1 MIELDCRGK
10 GAAAGRIVI
19 ERYNTLAPGSRFSA
33 RVDTYGSQLRVA
45 LLEAGLRHRS
55 LRSVDG
61 TWELLIERGLSPAQG
76 SIPGVHHAVGD
87 GRGSIWASR
96 RAPQVA
102 RIDAGE
108 RRVVAQADVARGAA
122 HLALDV
128 ERGLLYVAD
137 AVAGEILA
145 LRAADLKLL
154 DRWAAPGAP
163 QLPKVSPEGV
173 VCVTGGANGTLTIA
187 RPRAGG
193 YDVDTFPVGRSP
205 HETAIS
211 LDGGYVFVACAGNG
225 ELIKVRLADGR
236 VTGRCKA
243 GDGPTHMR
251 TAGRRIYC
259 ANSWD
264 GTVTCVTEDG
274 EWVGHVTSGGWAHAL
289 EITPDQRW
297 LWVANYFDDTV
308 AVFDAKTLERV
319 ALLETDAYPHGLD
332 ISPDGRY
339 VIATGFSSNHLR
351 VYDAGAHKLLRRV
364 DVGYGSSHSAFTAG
378 NAFVGCSVV
387 DYVACIDL
395 PAGNVDARIALAG
408 RP

>member
-1 MIELDCRGK
+1 MIELDYRGK
-10 GAAAGRIVI
+10 GAAAGRMMI
-19 ERYNTLAPGSRFSA
+19 ERYNSLAPGSRFSA

-45 LLEAGLRHRS
+45 LLEAGLRHRA

-61 TWELLIERGLSPAQG
+61 TWELFIERGLSPAQG
-76 SIPGVHHAVGD
+76 SIPGVHHVVDD
-87 GRGSIWASR
+87 GQGSVWASR

-102 RIDAGE
+102 RIDAHE
-108 RRVVAQADVARGAA
+108 RRVIAAVDVARGAA

-137 AVAGEILA
+137 AGADEILA

-163 QLPKVSPEGV
+163 QLPMVSPEGV
-173 VCVTGGANGTLTIA
+173 VCVTGAASGTLTIA
-187 RPRAGG
+187 RPRASG
-193 YDVDTFPVGRSP
+193 YDVETFPVGRSP

-211 LDGGYVFVACAGNG
+211 LDGGHVFVACAGDG
-225 ELIKVRLADGR
+225 ELIKVRLSDGR
-236 VTGRCKA
+236 VTGRCKV
-243 GDGPTHMR
+243 GDGPTHLR
-251 TAGRRIYC
+251 PAGRRIYS

-264 GTVTCVTEDG
+264 GTVTCVTEEG

-289 EITPDQRW
+289 EISPDQCW
-297 LWVANYFDDTV
+297 LWVANFHDDTL

-339 VIATGFSSNHLR
+339 VVATGFSSNTLR
-351 VYDAGAHKLLRRV
+351 VYDAGARTLLRRV
-364 DVGYGSSHSAFTAG
+364 EVGYGSSHSAFAGG
-378 NAFVGCSVV
+378 NAFVGCSVA
-387 DYVACIDL
+387 DHVACIDL
-395 PAGNVDARIALAG
+395 PAGSVTARIAL
-408 RP
+408 

>member
-10 GAAAGRIVI
+10 GTGVGRIVI

-33 RVDTYGSQLRVA
+33 RADTYGSQLRVA
-45 LLEAGLRHRS
+45 LLEAGVRHRP

-61 TWELLIERGLSPAQG
+61 TWELLIERGLAPAQG
-76 SIPGVHHAVGD
+76 SIPGVHHVVED
-87 GRGSIWASR
+87 GHGSVWASR
-96 RAPQVA
+96 RAPQIA

-108 RRVVAQADVARGAA
+108 RCVVAQADVARGAA
-122 HLALDV
+122 HLAVDA

-137 AVAGEILA
+137 AAAGEILA

-173 VCVTGGANGTLTIA
+173 VCVTGSATGTLTIA

-193 YDVDTFPVGRSP
+193 YDVETFPIGRSP

-211 LDGGYVFVACAGNG
+211 LDGGHVFVACAGDG

-236 VTGRCKA
+236 VTGRCKT
-243 GDGPTHMR
+243 GDGPTHLR
-251 TAGRRIYC
+251 TAGRHIYS

-274 EWVGHVTSGGWAHAL
+274 VWVGQGTSGGWAHVL
-289 EITPDQRW
+289 EISPDQRW
-297 LWVANYFDDTV
+297 LWVANYYDDTL

-339 VIATGFSSNHLR
+339 VVATGFASNCLR
-351 VYDAGAHKLLRRV
+351 VYDAGARKLLRRV
-364 DVGYGSSHSAFTAG
+364 DVGYGSSHSAFAGG

-387 DYVACIDL
+387 DHVACIEL
-395 PAGNVDARIALAG
+395 PAGNVTARIGL
-408 RP
+408 